1 MSLGGVKSGRIWC
14 QELGKYKQVRVWRR
28 WGELNKPAALGSRIL
43 EASGRVWGKVAWG
56 SGVLAISGMGCRE
69 TAQESTILE
78 DPGVMRILLLC
89 IFFQPRLSAFHV
101 IFNTGGASHWGYPSD
116 RVGQGLP
123 AGTGNLVRD
132 NLLGRNDQ
140 SLTF

>member
-1 MSLGGVKSGRIWC
+1 MSLGGVKSGRICC

-28 WGELNKPAALGSRIL
+28 WGELNKPAAAFGSRIL
-43 EASGRVWGKVAWG
+43 EASGGVWGKVAWG
-56 SGVLAISGMGCRE
+56 RAVLAISGMGCRE
-69 TAQESTILE
+69 TAQGSTILE
-78 DPGVMRILLLC
+78 DPGVLPC
-89 IFFQPRLSAFHV
+89 
-101 IFNTGGASHWGYPSD
+101 